1 MRRSVRP
8 CPHGA
13 PRSPFYTL
21 PRAAGKKEE
30 RKRKNL
36 GRKNKMTK
44 YIAYCR
50 KSRDEVDKQVLSIEA
65 QIAELKEFAR
75 REHLD
80 IVEFVEEAK
89 TAKMPGREQFAE
101 VLKKIEKGHAN
112 GIVAWHPDRLAR
124 NSMDGG
130 KIIYLLDTGKL
141 LDLKFPTSWFEN
153 TPQGK
158 FMLSIAFGQSK
169 YYVDNLSENVKRGL
183 RQKLR
188 NGVWPAKAPYG
199 YLNNPKTRGIDID
212 QEKSKAIKR
221 AFEIFAEGNHT
232 FTDISKYLYKF
243 HLRRKNGKPL
253 HVNEIRQ
260 ILSNKFYVGIMF
272 YNGEYHDGNHKCFIS
287 KELFQKVQEEIQ
299 RRSKHFKKSYRFPF
313 LGLARCR
320 ECGAA
325 ITAEQ
330 HIKFYKT
337 TNRKVTYIYY
347 RCTKKLGSCSQTPIT
362 SFEMEEQMRKVV
374 SDVVLPQSWVEQ
386 WLKFLERDESVEKQ
400 SSETTIQNLKTEIQ
414 EIDRKQNTLL
424 DSYLDSVVDPETYK
438 SKKNKMFETKLK
450 LQEKITKVEETGS
463 SWLEPMREF
472 VNCALQAQK
481 IARAKNNCEEL
492 AIFAKRVG
500 SNFFLSN
507 RQLSAEYKKGFSAL
521 RAGRG
526 ARSASSLT
534 DSSSLLVGVEGIE
547 PSASASRTQRSTDDL
562 HPVSDHHILTQSDK

>member
-1 MRRSVRP
+1 M
-8 CPHGA
+8 
-13 PRSPFYTL
+13 
-21 PRAAGKKEE
+21 
-30 RKRKNL
+30 N
-36 GRKNKMTK
+36 K

-50 KSRDEVDKQVLSIEA
+50 KSRDEADKQILSIEA
-65 QIAELKEFAR
+65 QIAELKEFAK
-75 REHLD
+75 REHLE

-89 TAKMPGREQFAE
+89 TAKIPGREQFAK
-101 VLKKIEKGHAN
+101 VLKKIEQGHAN

-199 YLNNPKTRGIDID
+199 YVNNPKTRGIDVD
-212 QEKSKAIKR
+212 LERSKAIKR
-221 AFEIFAEGNHT
+221 AFEMFAEGSHT
-232 FTDISKYLYKF
+232 FTDIAKYLHKF
-243 HLRRKNGKPL
+243 DLKRKNGKPL

-260 ILSNKFYVGIMF
+260 ILSNKFYIGIMF

-287 KELFQKVQEEIQ
+287 KELFQKTQGEMN

-313 LGLARCR
+313 LGLVRCS

-330 HIKFYKT
+330 HTKFYKT
-337 TNRKVTYIYY
+337 TNHKVTYVYY
-347 RCTKKLGSCSQTPIT
+347 RCTKKLGPCSQIPIT
-362 SFEMEEQMRKVV
+362 SFEMEEQIRKVV
-374 SDVVLPQSWVEQ
+374 SDVSLPQSWADN
-386 WLKFLERDESVEKQ
+386 WLKFLERDELIEKQ
-400 SSETTIQNLKTEIQ
+400 SSETTIQNLKTEMQ

-438 SKKNKMFETKLK
+438 SKKNEMFESKLK
-450 LQEKITKVEETGS
+450 LQEEIAKVEETGS
-463 SWLEPMREF
+463 NWLEPMREF

-481 IARAKNNCEEL
+481 IARAKDNCHDL
-492 AIFAKRVG
+492 SVMAKKVG
-500 SNFFLSN
+500 SNFFLMN
-507 RQLSAEYKKGFSAL
+507 RRHSANLNYAFAALSAEAGAASCAPTAFAISKMVGPEGF
-521 RAGRG
+521 
-526 ARSASSLT
+526 
-534 DSSSLLVGVEGIE
+534 E
-547 PSASASRTQRSTDDL
+547 PSTNSLKGYCSAVEL
-562 HPVSDHHILTQSDK
+562 

>member
-1 MRRSVRP
+1 MI
-8 CPHGA
+8 
-13 PRSPFYTL
+13 
-21 PRAAGKKEE
+21 
-30 RKRKNL
+30 
-36 GRKNKMTK
+36 K

-50 KSRDEVDKQVLSIEA
+50 KSRDEADKQVLSIEA

-75 REHLD
+75 REHLE
-80 IVEFVEEAK
+80 IVEFIEEAK

-101 VLKKIEKGHAN
+101 VLKKIEKGYAN

-169 YYVDNLSENVKRGL
+169 YYSDNLSENVKRGI

-199 YLNNPKTRGIDID
+199 YINNSKTRGIDVD
-212 QEKSKAIKR
+212 PEKSKAIKR
-221 AFEIFAEGNHT
+221 AFEMFAEGNHT
-232 FTDISKYLYKF
+232 FTDIAKYIRKF
-243 HLRRKNGKPL
+243 DLKRKNGKPL
-253 HVNEIRQ
+253 HINEIRQ
-260 ILSNKFYVGIMF
+260 ILSSKFYIGIMF

-287 KELFQKVQEEIQ
+287 KELFQKVQNEIQ
-299 RRSKHFKKSYRFPF
+299 HRSKHFKKSYRFPF

-337 TNRKVTYIYY
+337 TNRKVTYVYY
-347 RCTKKLGSCSQTPIT
+347 RCTKKLGPCSQVPIT
-362 SFEMEEQMRKVV
+362 GFEMEEQIKKIV
-374 SDVVLPQSWVEQ
+374 SDVELPQSWADN
-386 WLKFLERDESVEKQ
+386 WLKFLERDELQEKQ
-400 SSETTIQNLKTEIQ
+400 SSKITIQNLKTEVQ
-414 EIDRKQNTLL
+414 DIDRKQNTLL

-438 SKKNKMFETKLK
+438 QKKNEMFETKLK
-450 LQEKITKVEETGS
+450 LQEEITKVEETGS
-463 SWLEPMREF
+463 TWLEPMREF

-492 AIFAKRVG
+492 AFFAKRVG

-521 RAGRG
+521 RVGGG
-526 ARSASSLT
+526 ARRASNST
-534 DSSSLLVGVEGIE
+534 DSFSLLVGVAGIE
-547 PSASASRTQRSTDDL
+547 PTAFRSRTENSTDEL
-562 HPVSDHHILTQSDK
+562 HPVFCKL

>member
-1 MRRSVRP
+1 MI
-8 CPHGA
+8 
-13 PRSPFYTL
+13 
-21 PRAAGKKEE
+21 
-30 RKRKNL
+30 
-36 GRKNKMTK
+36 K

-50 KSRDEVDKQVLSIEA
+50 KSRDEADKQVLSIEA

-75 REHLD
+75 REHLE
-80 IVEFVEEAK
+80 IVEFIEEAK

-101 VLKKIEKGHAN
+101 VLKKIEKGYAN

-169 YYVDNLSENVKRGL
+169 YYSDNLSENVKRGI

-199 YLNNPKTRGIDID
+199 YINNSKTRGIDVD
-212 QEKSKAIKR
+212 PEKSKAIKR
-221 AFEIFAEGNHT
+221 AFEMFAEGNHT
-232 FTDISKYLYKF
+232 FTDIAKYIRKF
-243 HLRRKNGKPL
+243 DLKRKNGKPL
-253 HVNEIRQ
+253 HINEIRQ
-260 ILSNKFYVGIMF
+260 ILSSKFYIGIMF

-287 KELFQKVQEEIQ
+287 KELFQKVQNEIQ
-299 RRSKHFKKSYRFPF
+299 HRSKHFKKSYRFPF

-337 TNRKVTYIYY
+337 TNRKVTYVYY
-347 RCTKKLGSCSQTPIT
+347 RCTKKLGPCSQVPIT
-362 SFEMEEQMRKVV
+362 GFEMEEQIKKIV
-374 SDVVLPQSWVEQ
+374 SDVELPQSWADN
-386 WLKFLERDESVEKQ
+386 WLKFLERDELQEKQ
-400 SSETTIQNLKTEIQ
+400 SSKITIQNLKTEVQ
-414 EIDRKQNTLL
+414 DIDRKQNTLL

-438 SKKNKMFETKLK
+438 QKKNEMFETKLK
-450 LQEKITKVEETGS
+450 LQEEITKVEETGS
-463 SWLEPMREF
+463 TWLEPMREF

-492 AIFAKRVG
+492 AFFAKRVG

-507 RQLSAEYKKGFSAL
+507 RQLSAEYKKGFAAL
-521 RAGRG
+521 RVGGG
-526 ARSASSLT
+526 ARSASNST
-534 DSSSLLVGVEGIE
+534 DSFSLLVGVPGLE
-547 PSASASRTQRSTDDL
+547 PGTLRPPAARSSHLNYTPLLFDNYTINIGRL
-562 HPVSDHHILTQSDK
+562 MFNYFSV

>member
-1 MRRSVRP
+1 M
-8 CPHGA
+8 
-13 PRSPFYTL
+13 
-21 PRAAGKKEE
+21 
-30 RKRKNL
+30 N
-36 GRKNKMTK
+36 K

-50 KSRDEVDKQVLSIEA
+50 KSRDEADKQILSIEA
-65 QIAELKEFAR
+65 QIAELKEFAK
-75 REHLD
+75 REHLE

-89 TAKMPGREQFAE
+89 TAKIPGREQFAK
-101 VLKKIEKGHAN
+101 VLKKIEQGHAN

-199 YLNNPKTRGIDID
+199 YVNNPKTRGIDVD
-212 QEKSKAIKR
+212 LERSKAIKR
-221 AFEIFAEGNHT
+221 AFEMFAEGSHT
-232 FTDISKYLYKF
+232 FTDIAKYLHKF
-243 HLRRKNGKPL
+243 DLKRKNGKPL

-260 ILSNKFYVGIMF
+260 ILSNKFYIGIMF

-287 KELFQKVQEEIQ
+287 KELFQKTQGEMN

-313 LGLARCR
+313 LGLVRCS

-330 HIKFYKT
+330 HTKFYKT
-337 TNRKVTYIYY
+337 TNHKVTYVYY
-347 RCTKKLGSCSQTPIT
+347 RCTKKLGPCSQIPIT
-362 SFEMEEQMRKVV
+362 SFEMEEQIRKVV
-374 SDVVLPQSWVEQ
+374 SDVSLPQSWADN
-386 WLKFLERDESVEKQ
+386 WLKFLERDELIEKQ
-400 SSETTIQNLKTEIQ
+400 SSETTIQNLKTEMQ

-438 SKKNKMFETKLK
+438 SKKNEMFESKLK
-450 LQEKITKVEETGS
+450 LQEEIAKVEETGS
-463 SWLEPMREF
+463 NWLEPMREF

-492 AIFAKRVG
+492 AFFAKRVG

-507 RQLSAEYKKGFSAL
+507 RQLSAEYKKGFAAL
-521 RAGRG
+521 RAGGG
-526 ARSASSLT
+526 ARSASNST
-534 DSSSLLVGVEGIE
+534 DSLSLLVGVPGIE
-547 PSASASRTQRSTDDL
+547 PGPHGPQPRILPLNYTPVESILYPKYLSL
-562 HPVSDHHILTQSDK
+562 H